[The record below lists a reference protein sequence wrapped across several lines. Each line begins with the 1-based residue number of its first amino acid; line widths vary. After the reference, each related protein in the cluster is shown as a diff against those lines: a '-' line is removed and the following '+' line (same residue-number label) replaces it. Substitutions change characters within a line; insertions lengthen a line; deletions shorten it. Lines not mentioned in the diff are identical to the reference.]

1 MIIVMRRHASEKAVN
16 QVISTIRAAGLQEHL
31 SQGVERTIIGIVGD
45 ERQFDHHIFA
55 ALPEVERAVQILHEW
70 QIISREA
77 QQADSTICVRGV
89 TLGGEACLVRAKR
102 VDDFRL
108 PEEKMVFLD
117 PYYVSGRPYEY
128 LGSLNEKN
136 ALAACK
142 TAIAHWHQSAVPVM
156 VRVRDSRQ
164 IEQTLAAGCDV
175 LYLGGEMMNNLS
187 LAQEV
192 GRLNTPLVLCKD
204 KHHSV
209 DDWLL
214 AAERVAL
221 HGNQYIILGDEGT
234 LSLSQSAQSRLDT
247 EAIAAARA
255 LSHLPVLANTIRL
268 RNAFLS
274 AKILCNIALAAT
286 AQVVIIE

>member
-1 MIIVMRRHASEKAVN
+1 MIIVMRRHASAEAIHR
-16 QVISTIRAAGLQEHL
+16 VISTIRAAGLQEHL
-31 SQGVERTIIGIVGD
+31 SEGVERTIIGIVGD

-89 TLGGEACLVRAKR
+89 TLGKTPCLIRSKA
-102 VDDFRL
+102 VDDFRQ
-108 PEEKMVFLD
+108 PEEAMIFLD
-117 PYYVSGRPYEY
+117 PFYVSGRPYEY

-142 TAIAHWHQSAVPVM
+142 TAITHWHECGVPVM

-164 IEQTLAAGCDV
+164 IEETLAAGCDI

-204 KHHSV
+204 QHHTV

-221 HGNQYIILGDEGT
+221 HGNQHIILGDEGT
-234 LSLSQSAQSRLDT
+234 LSLSQSGQGRLDT
-247 EAIAAARA
+247 EAIATARA

-268 RNAFLS
+268 RTAFLPTE
-274 AKILCNIALAAT
+274 ILRNIALAAT
-286 AQVVIIE
+286 AQAVIVD